1 MARLVRGEVLSL
13 RTREYVQAAIVT
25 GQTNGWIIWREI
37 LPNALSPV
45 IVLASLMV
53 ATAILLESSLSF
65 LGLGDPNLISWGY
78 MVGAGRTVIRQAWWI
93 TVFPGL
99 RHSGLGARPQSDR
112 RRPQRRAQSAAGAG
126 GPLMAA
132 TPAVAIKDLK
142 IALPPGA
149 RTSLRRRRRFVRSSG
164 RRDRLRGRQIRLR
177 QIDVRACADGTAAR
191 TASAI
196 EAGEIVFDGSNLLA
210 LDEAGWRDLRGRR
223 IAMVFQEPMTALNP
237 LMRIGDQMMEM
248 FEAHGL
254 LTPRERSAKALA
266 LAREVGLP
274 DPERI
279 VRAYPHQLSGGQR
292 QRAMIAMALALEPA
306 VLVADEPTTALD
318 VTTQAQILKLIR
330 DLQRSRNMAVMF
342 ITHDFGVVAD
352 IADRVVVLRHGQVV
366 EQGAAAS
373 VLGHPQHPYTKALL
387 AAVPSITPPAR
398 APLADRAK
406 AVDVIG
412 LDKTYVTSGGWFGTD
427 RTVQAANE
435 VNFSILH
442 GETLGLVGESGS
454 GKSSVARLVMRLIEA
469 DRGTVRIGD
478 VDLTRASRQ
487 GAARPAPPHPDDLP
501 GSVRLAQSAPQGRR
515 RSSATARSRTASIR
529 RWRTQRARELLGMV
543 GLDAGAMER
552 YPHEFSGGQRQRIGI
567 ARALALDPEII
578 VADEAVSA
586 LDVSVQAQVLNLLE
600 DLKAR
605 LGLSMLF
612 ITHDLRVAAQICDRI
627 AVMQRGVIV
636 ELKPTAALFAAPEH
650 PYTRELLAAVPGQ
663 KRPAA

>member
-1 MARLVRGEVLSL
+1 M
-13 RTREYVQAAIVT
+13 T
-25 GQTNGWIIWREI
+25 
-37 LPNALSPV
+37 
-45 IVLASLMV
+45 
-53 ATAILLESSLSF
+53 
-65 LGLGDPNLISWGY
+65 
-78 MVGAGRTVIRQAWWI
+78 
-93 TVFPGL
+93 
-99 RHSGLGARPQSDR
+99 
-112 RRPQRRAQSAAGAG
+112 
-126 GPLMAA
+126 A
-132 TPAVAIKDLK
+132 TPAVSIKDLK
-142 IALPPGA
+142 IALPEGA
-149 RTSLRRRRRFVRSSG
+149 ERPYAVNGIS
-164 RRDRLRGRQIRLR
+164 
-177 QIDVRACADGTAAR
+177 IDL
-191 TASAI
+191 I
-196 EAGEIVFDGSNLLA
+196 PGEIVCVVGESGSGKSMCAHALMGLLPDSVRTETGA
-210 LDEAGWRDLRGRR
+210 ILLEGKDLLKLDEDGWRDVRGRR

-237 LMRIGDQMMEM
+237 LMRIGEQMMEM

-254 LTPRERSAKALA
+254 LTPKARRAKALG

-292 QRAMIAMALALEPA
+292 QRHDRHGAGAGAA

-330 DLQRSRNMAVMF
+330 DLQRRRNMAVMF

-366 EQGAAAS
+366 EEGSAAE
-373 VLGHPQHPYTKALL
+373 VLTRPQHAYTKALL
-387 AAVPSITPPAR
+387 AAVPSMHPPVR
-398 APLADRAK
+398 APLDGRDK
-406 AVDVIG
+406 AVEVIG
-412 LDKTYVTSGGWFGTD
+412 LDKTYVTSGGWFRPD
-427 RTVQAANE
+427 RKVQAANE
-435 VNFSILH
+435 VSFAILK

-478 VDLTRASRQ
+478 VDLTKLEGKALREQRHRIQMIFQDPFASLNPRRKV
-487 GAARPAPPHPDDLP
+487 GNIISDGPIAHGTEPKAAM
-501 GSVRLAQSAPQGRR
+501 
-515 RSSATARSRTASIR
+515 
-529 RWRTQRARELLGMV
+529 QRARDLLGMV

-586 LDVSVQAQVLNLLE
+586 LDVSVQAQVLALLE

-636 ELKPTAALFAAPEH
+636 ELKPTAQLFAAPEH

-663 KRPAA
+663 SAPPQAA

>member
-1 MARLVRGEVLSL
+1 M
-13 RTREYVQAAIVT
+13 
-25 GQTNGWIIWREI
+25 
-37 LPNALSPV
+37 
-45 IVLASLMV
+45 
-53 ATAILLESSLSF
+53 
-65 LGLGDPNLISWGY
+65 
-78 MVGAGRTVIRQAWWI
+78 
-93 TVFPGL
+93 
-99 RHSGLGARPQSDR
+99 
-112 RRPQRRAQSAAGAG
+112 
-126 GPLMAA
+126 
-132 TPAVAIKDLK
+132 PAVPAVQIKDLR
-142 IALPPGA
+142 IALPRGGERAYAVDGVSFDLMPGEI
-149 RTSLRRRRRFVRSSG
+149 VCVVGESG
-164 RRDRLRGRQIRLR
+164 SGKSM
-177 QIDVRACADGTAAR
+177 CAHALMGLLPDTV
-191 TASAI
+191 TT
-196 EAGEIVFDGSNLLA
+196 ETGEIVFEGGNLLG
-210 LDEAGWRDLRGRR
+210 LDEGGWRDLRGRR

-254 LTPRERSAKALA
+254 RSPRERRQRALE
-266 LAREVGLP
+266 LAGEVGLP
-274 DPERI
+274 EPARI

-330 DLQRSRNMAVMF
+330 ELQRRHKMAVMF

-366 EQGAAAS
+366 EQGSAQE
-373 VLGHPQHPYTKALL
+373 VLGSPRHAYTQALL
-387 AAVPSITPPAR
+387 AAVPSMTPPPR
-398 APLADRAK
+398 APLGERDR

-412 LDKTYVTSGGWFGTD
+412 LDKTYVTSGGWFRPD
-427 RTVQAANE
+427 RKVQAANA
-435 VNFSILH
+435 VNFSILK

-478 VDLTRASRQ
+478 VDLTRLEGKALRDQRRHIQMIFQDPFASLNPRRTVGQIISDGPIAHGADPGQARQ
-487 GAARPAPPHPDDLP
+487 RVRDL
-501 GSVRLAQSAPQGRR
+501 LA
-515 RSSATARSRTASIR
+515 
-529 RWRTQRARELLGMV
+529 MV
-543 GLDAGAMER
+543 GLDSGAIER

-567 ARALALDPEII
+567 ARALALDPEIL

-627 AVMQRGVIV
+627 AVMQRGAIV
-636 ELKPTAALFAAPEH
+636 ELKPTAALFASPEH
-650 PYTRELLAAVPGQ
+650 PYTSELLAAVPGQ
-663 KRPAA
+663 HRPISPSA